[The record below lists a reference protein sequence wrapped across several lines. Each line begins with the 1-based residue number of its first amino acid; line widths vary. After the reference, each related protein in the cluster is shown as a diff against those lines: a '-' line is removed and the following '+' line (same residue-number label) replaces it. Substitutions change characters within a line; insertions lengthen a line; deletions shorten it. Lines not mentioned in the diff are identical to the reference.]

1 MRTEERA
8 VKKTDER
15 IRHAADLNI
24 LINAKQRRM
33 RKYLQALDAPVMMT
47 QLISVIHAAR
57 AISFPPYPIVQPD
70 AHSRTWFRSSD
81 IK

>member
-8 VKKTDER
+8 VKKKEER

-33 RKYLQALDAPVMMT
+33 RKYLQALDAHVMTT

-57 AISFPPYPIVQPD
+57 AQFLFRPIPLCSQM
-70 AHSRTWFRSSD
+70 RTRGVGFAAQT
-81 IK
+81 